1 MFLNMNSA
9 KLHIPPLNHVQYC
22 RGNFAPDVH
31 GGVMVCPAVPGP
43 AHVVRH
49 DVDEVERPRDP
60 GHVVALVDAEVGG
73 GHGGGEEAAA
83 LVELRAELLK
93 ESGEVLPKNEDN
105 IIVETTV

>member
-1 MFLNMNSA
+1 MNS
-9 KLHIPPLNHVQYC
+9 
-22 RGNFAPDVH
+22 RGNFEPNVH

-73 GHGGGEEAAA
+73 GHGGGEEGAA

-93 ESGEVLPKNEDN
+93 ESGEVLPENENN
-105 IIVETTV
+105 ITVGRNYSVVDVF